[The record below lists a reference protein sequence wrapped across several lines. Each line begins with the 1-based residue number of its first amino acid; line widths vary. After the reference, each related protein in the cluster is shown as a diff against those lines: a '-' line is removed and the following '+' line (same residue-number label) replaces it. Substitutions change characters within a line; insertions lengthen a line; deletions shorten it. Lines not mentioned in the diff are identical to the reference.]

1 MIRVS
6 KDNLERSEVLVAD
19 GEDQQSDIR
28 TSFGFWPES
37 DPVVDAITE
46 RLHRAI
52 GVPQAFGEG
61 LYGGWAVGGQ
71 GPSGVQG
78 RLPGWLAVE

>member
-61 LYGGWAVGGQ
+61 LYGG
-71 GPSGVQG
+71 
-78 RLPGWLAVE
+78 